1 MPVRIAARSYGAV
14 DTILTG
20 IGTFS
25 ERFWERILSADPANI
40 DVVLELLVQRLDAPS
55 SYAALRRSARRLSPA
70 ATFLPPI
77 RRTSATRR
85 VSTRYFFV
93 VLFTPVLE
101 QLVPVVQRVLG
112 VVVHAHLLVLL
123 QLPAVVLRH
132 W

>member
-25 ERFWERILSADPANI
+25 ERFWEWILSADPANI
-40 DVVLELLVQRLDAPS
+40 DVVLELLVQRLDTPS

-85 VSTRYFFV
+85 VSCPCLH
-93 VLFTPVLE
+93 VLLRCPVYPVPE
-101 QLVPVVQRVLG
+101 QLLPVVQCVLG
-112 VVVHAHLLVLL
+112 VVVHAPPDVL
-123 QLPAVVLRH
+123 
-132 W
+132 

>member
-40 DVVLELLVQRLDAPS
+40 DVVLELLVQRLDTPS

-77 RRTSATRR
+77 RRTSAVRR
-85 VSTRYFFV
+85 VSCPCLRRTSS
-93 VLFTPVLE
+93 
-101 QLVPVVQRVLG
+101 
-112 VVVHAHLLVLL
+112 
-123 QLPAVVLRH
+123 LPCLPRARTAYTCCTVRARRL
-132 W
+132 